1 MKIEGVSSRD
11 VLIQSEDLTEAAQFY
26 ETVLGLR
33 VTHRSETLIGL
44 ETGSFCLYVE
54 KGPSYGPVFEFYV
67 SDLAAAKSKLIGA
80 GCRVVGARRV
90 GQERIVAGCAVV
102 DPRRVGVQRSVAACG
117 VFRARGVGLQCAGS
131 CGRVAGARRI
141 GIERGITQSGIAV
154 ARRVGG
160 ERHRSDGSIV
170 GASRILKECL
180 VPSGGVIP

>member
-1 MKIEGVSSRD
+1 MAMKIEGVSSRD

-80 GCRVVGARRV
+80 GCRVENEDSTIPRCYVRDPFGLIFNLA
-90 GQERIVAGCAVV
+90 ERK
-102 DPRRVGVQRSVAACG
+102 
-117 VFRARGVGLQCAGS
+117 
-131 CGRVAGARRI
+131 
-141 GIERGITQSGIAV
+141 QS
-154 ARRVGG
+154 
-160 ERHRSDGSIV
+160 SDQS
-170 GASRILKECL
+170 ST
-180 VPSGGVIP
+180 